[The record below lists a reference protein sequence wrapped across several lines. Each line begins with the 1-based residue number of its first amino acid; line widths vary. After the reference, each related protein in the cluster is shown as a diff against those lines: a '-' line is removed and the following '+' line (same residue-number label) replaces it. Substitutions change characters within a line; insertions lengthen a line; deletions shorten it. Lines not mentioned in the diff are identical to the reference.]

1 MAAGLGCVCVGG
13 LERVSLAFP
22 RHPSFR
28 RPPGALTWAAPAAG
42 SGPAPASLH
51 PAESDKS
58 PRPHPKAEAACGAAL
73 GAG

>member
-1 MAAGLGCVCVGG
+1 MAAGLGCVCVCVWGVRAG
-13 LERVSLAFP
+13 LSGLPQA
-22 RHPSFR
+22 FR